1 MVMVATYY
9 NYSHINGVRVRKLV
23 NGTNKPACGGGRR
36 TEMGSLDP
44 ARVRL
49 GRIRCLTEAIECLR
63 KGENLPKAL
72 CYVPKSLTY
81 EFCEV
86 KESVPI
92 LEEPKVDAKMVDKLP
107 EGKTCKVIGKGQPLF
122 NKSGVWVRTSSPQE
136 GWLLIQ
142 PINKSLKATVKIV
155 SGTPPSSSATSG
167 SSKKQ
172 SDKKEASNWLKVVEQ
187 MCTLNFGKQPQ
198 LTNMDQD
205 EMDKLIIPPP
215 GWNLD
220 ADEELAQF
228 LIQHQFSSGL
238 VDGMNVAQ
246 GSEHFLRVQ
255 ASSEEDQ
262 LQDMLNPDTEDHYW
276 ESDGNQGDHWLRFH
290 MKPGTIVQKFGIL
303 VDPDDGSYLPRRVI
317 VKGGTRSGNMNTLSS
332 RNFTSMDYDNK
343 VLQLLLNPL
352 TTFYEII
359 EVHMKSCHQG
369 GIDCRI
375 RGVIVTTQAAQSIF
389 LPSEDLTKDV
399 FTTERIAR
407 CPKLQPFQPDQLFYR
422 ALVLKRI
429 AHLLNVD
436 LTYLLPRYPH
446 TCCTK
451 VDAIYVIRQ
460 LWPLSSQRNGL
471 IQHILSE
478 TSCSSPSRPTLY
490 INRLAARQHSEDPSK
505 DLECKK
511 AIFNQIISEL
521 KKHAKPSTYNF
532 RWAGHWSQWW
542 ECKFSQEGMIDQ
554 GGGFRDSL
562 ADVGEELCPSDP
574 DHEVS
579 LTLFIGSPN
588 QTQDSSNVYRD
599 TYIPNPGCQLKS
611 KYFFL
616 GQLMGA
622 MFRSQESLVLSL
634 APFTWKKLVGE
645 QVTWSRDFMSV
656 DSAEVKFI
664 DSVETMSREKFE
676 GSFKGMLKFTTVL
689 SNGETISLVPDGA
702 DKLVTYDN
710 RLEYCE
716 MVKEQR
722 LNENKLQVAAIR
734 DGLVSVIP
742 SEVLHLLTWQ
752 ELEMKVCGNP
762 EISVEAMKKSTRY
775 DSSLSEKSQAVKI
788 MWEALEKFSNKDRS
802 RFLRFITGRRR
813 LPCTIFIDSADG
825 ESSSK
830 LPTSATCSNT
840 LYLPKYGS
848 VEEAVDRLRY
858 AAYNCVAIDTDMSVY
873 E

>member
-1 MVMVATYY
+1 
-9 NYSHINGVRVRKLV
+9 
-23 NGTNKPACGGGRR
+23 
-36 TEMGSLDP
+36 MGSLDP

-49 GRIRCLTEAIECLR
+49 GRIRCLTDAVECLR

-72 CYVPKSLTY
+72 CYVPNSLTF
-81 EFCEV
+81 ELSDV
-86 KESVPI
+86 KEVVPI
-92 LEEPKVDAKMVDKLP
+92 LEEPKVDAKVVDKLP
-107 EGKTCKVIGKGQPLF
+107 EGKLCKVVGKGQPLF
-122 NKSGVWVRTSSPQE
+122 NKSGNWVKTTSPHE

-142 PINKSLKATVKIV
+142 PSSRSLKATIKVI
-155 SGTPPSSSATSG
+155 SG
-167 SSKKQ
+167 SLTSQLSSTSSGSNKKQ
-172 SDKKEASNWLKVVEQ
+172 SDKKEACNWLRVVEQ

-198 LTNMDQD
+198 LTNMDKD
-205 EMDKLIIPPP
+205 EMEKLFVPPP
-215 GWNLD
+215 GWSLE

-228 LIQHQFSSGL
+228 LIQYQLSTGLMGGASG
-238 VDGMNVAQ
+238 DHANK
-246 GSEHFLRVQ
+246 HFVSVQ
-255 ASSEEDQ
+255 ASSEDEQ
-262 LQDMLNPDTEDHYW
+262 VQDMLHPDTENHYW
-276 ESDGNQGDHWLRFH
+276 ESDGNQGDHWLRFQ
-290 MKPGTIVQKFGIL
+290 MKPGTVVQKFALL
-303 VDPDDGSYLPRRVI
+303 VDPDDGSYLPRRVV
-317 VKGGTRSGNMNTLSS
+317 VKVGMQGNMNAISS
-332 RNFTSMDYDNK
+332 RNFTSMDYDTK
-343 VLQLLLNPL
+343 ALQLFLNPL
-352 TTFYEII
+352 TTFYEVI
-359 EVHMKSCHQG
+359 EVQIKSCYQG

-375 RGVIVTTQAAQSIF
+375 RGISVTTQAAQSIF
-389 LPSEDLTKDV
+389 LPSEDLSKDV
-399 FTTERIAR
+399 FTIERIAR

-436 LTYLLPRYPH
+436 LTYLLPRHSY
-446 TCCTK
+446 TCSTK

-471 IQHILSE
+471 IEHILSE
-478 TSCSSPSRPTLY
+478 TSCSSPSRPILY
-490 INRLAARQHSEDPSK
+490 INRLAARQHSEDLLK
-505 DLECKK
+505 DPECKK
-511 AIFNQIISEL
+511 TVFNQVMSEL
-521 KKHAKPSTYNF
+521 KKHTKNSTYNF

-542 ECKFSQEGMIDQ
+542 ECKFIQEGIIDQ

-562 ADVGEELCPSDP
+562 ADIAEELCPSDP
-574 DHEVS
+574 ECEVS
-579 LTLFIGSPN
+579 LPLFVGSPN

-622 MFRSQESLVLSL
+622 MFRSNESLVLSL
-634 APFTWKKLVGE
+634 SPFTWKKLVGE

-676 GSFKGMLKFTTVL
+676 ESFRGVLKFTTVL
-689 SNGETISLVPDGA
+689 SNGETISLVPQGT

-710 RLEYCE
+710 RLEYCK

-752 ELEMKVCGNP
+752 ELELKVCGNP
-762 EISVEAMKKSTRY
+762 EISVESLKKSTRY
-775 DSSLSEKSQAVKI
+775 DSSLPESSQAVEI

-813 LPCTIFIDSADG
+813 LPCTIFIDSTDSD
-825 ESSSK
+825 SSSK

-840 LYLPKYGS
+840 LYLPKYTS